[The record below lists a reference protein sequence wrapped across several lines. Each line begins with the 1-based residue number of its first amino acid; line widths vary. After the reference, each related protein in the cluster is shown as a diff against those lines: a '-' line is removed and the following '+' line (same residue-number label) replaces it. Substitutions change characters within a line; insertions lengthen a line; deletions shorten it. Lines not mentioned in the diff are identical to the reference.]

1 VTSTTNPLGRI
12 RLHDPRSRGFAYLAT
27 APTVG
32 YSVRH
37 AMYAQNRD
45 QFYSSGCVGG
55 AGTNGLNCAMAVRSR
70 RVYNKLF
77 PDPHR
82 TWDDRYLDN
91 NDLLNNYS
99 NSTKH
104 DPFDWTYPP
113 DDEGSSALGLMKFWR
128 LNGIITGYDWT
139 FSFTHFLAALQKQP
153 VLVGTNWY
161 DQMNYPSAQGIAT
174 VGGDSQGG
182 HEYLANAILWH
193 DRLIGFENSWGE
205 NWGLR
210 GRFYLSFDDAEAL
223 IADGGDVAVP
233 RLL

>member
-1 VTSTTNPLGRI
+1 VTSAANPLGRI
-12 RLHDPRSRGFAYLAT
+12 RLHDPRSRGFVYPVET
-27 APTVG
+27 PQTG

-37 AMYAQNRD
+37 RMDARNVD
-45 QFYSSGCVGG
+45 QFYTSGCVGFSG
-55 AGTNGLNCAMAVRSR
+55 ANLLNCAKAKGSR
-70 RVYNKLF
+70 KRYNSEY
-77 PDPHR
+77 PDPR
-82 TWDDRYLDN
+82 RAWDDRYLDN
-91 NDLLNNYS
+91 DDGLRNYS
-99 NSTKH
+99 EATLE
-104 DPFDWTYPP
+104 DPFPWAFPP

-128 LNGIITGYDWT
+128 MIGIITGYDWT

>member
-1 VTSTTNPLGRI
+1 VTSTANPLGRI
-12 RLHDPRSRGFAYLAT
+12 RLHDPRSRGFAYPVET
-27 APTVG
+27 PQTG

-37 AMYAQNRD
+37 RMDARNVD
-45 QFYSSGCVGG
+45 QFYTSGCVGFSG
-55 AGTNGLNCAMAVRSR
+55 ANLLNCAAAVRSR
-70 RVYNKLF
+70 RVFNRPTVGALY
-77 PDPHR
+77 
-82 TWDDRYLDN
+82 RYLDN
-91 NDLLNNYS
+91 EDGLHNYS

-113 DDEGSSALGLMKFWR
+113 QDEGSSGLGLMKYWR
-128 LNGIITGYDWT
+128 MISVITGYDWT

-210 GRFYLSFDDAEAL
+210 GRFYLSFDDTEAL
-223 IADGGDVAVP
+223 ISDGGDVAVP